1 MFLFSFLLSTL
12 FSLLPKKKDDVFA
25 LLKAKWSLKKLLL
38 LKGDRLI
45 KKGDAI
51 LLFGRHG
58 DRTFPKSGL

>member
-1 MFLFSFLLSTL
+1 MRWIAETIAEHTNNTEE
-12 FSLLPKKKDDVFA
+12 DVFA